1 LETLGNLGLTLFWSC
16 AAVLIYVYWGY
27 GALLKLI
34 LLVRGEIP
42 LRARYGEADWPFV
55 TILLTVHNEKDTIER
70 RLQNLL
76 EQDYTVDRIEVLVAS
91 DGSTDGTDQI
101 VAAFKAD
108 GRVRLIRTGRL
119 GKSGAQNIA
128 MREAKG
134 EIVVLTDAGASFDRS
149 CVREM
154 VAPFRNNSVGCTTAH
169 LRLLERSGAVASSQG
184 MYWSYELNIRDLESR
199 VGILAVTSG
208 QAMAFRRSL
217 FRDLPAFV
225 GDDCIIPLYVSY
237 QGYRVVHCGA
247 ALAYDSMEH
256 EDMREFR
263 SRVRMTMRN
272 WTGTWM
278 VPSLLDPFKNPG
290 YAFALWSH
298 KLLRWLGSV
307 ALLGMTVAAVLL
319 AMVGAQPVIVIGF
332 GLFLGT
338 GALGL
343 VMSRKEKPIPVAG
356 AVYSFLLANLGFMC
370 GLGKALTG
378 GRILTY

>member
-1 LETLGNLGLTLFWSC
+1 
-16 AAVLIYVYWGY
+16 
-27 GALLKLI
+27 
-34 LLVRGEIP
+34 
-42 LRARYGEADWPFV
+42 
-55 TILLTVHNEKDTIER
+55 
-70 RLQNLL
+70 
-76 EQDYTVDRIEVLVAS
+76 
-91 DGSTDGTDQI
+91 
-101 VAAFKAD
+101 
-108 GRVRLIRTGRL
+108 
-119 GKSGAQNIA
+119 
-128 MREAKG
+128 M
-134 EIVVLTDAGASFDRS
+134 
-149 CVREM
+149 
-154 VAPFRNNSVGCTTAH
+154 
-169 LRLLERSGAVASSQG
+169 
-184 MYWSYELNIRDLESR
+184 
-199 VGILAVTSG
+199 
-208 QAMAFRRSL
+208 
-217 FRDLPAFV
+217 
-225 GDDCIIPLYVSY
+225 
-237 QGYRVVHCGA
+237 VHCGA